1 MIRKTACVLALA
13 LAVLTGSAAA
23 QANAWQHKWYWGAQG
38 GIMRFETVDAFG
50 VQTGWQDAFT
60 VGGHW
65 LITGSRSALYV
76 AFDQVLFKDSTNSSV
91 VDQSSPSGIRS
102 VLFDKGR
109 RIQAMLLIFPTDGYI
124 QPYLGGGFGI
134 HQVVD
139 ASPEGTFNTPQELE
153 NTLRTIDET
162 STRAFPILAGGLQ
175 MRFGRLALFG
185 QAQYMPMGR
194 NYLITSAQYVGS
206 VGFRYA
212 VSASREDVTAK
223 R

>member
-1 MIRKTACVLALA
+1 
-13 LAVLTGSAAA
+13 
-23 QANAWQHKWYWGAQG
+23 
-38 GIMRFETVDAFG
+38 
-50 VQTGWQDAFT
+50 
-60 VGGHW
+60 
-65 LITGSRSALYV
+65 V